1 MGFCI
6 RLLTIPKGF
15 SQKTP
20 PRTLIQIILLFF
32 ATLYKFLS
40 RFIFMISRRLL
51 RIKIIQVLYAYFSTP
66 LEDRDPV
73 RSEKELFFSIQKT
86 EDLYGFL
93 LLLPLA
99 LRNLTESKIEQAR
112 NKKLPTQ
119 SDLNPNLRLVNDPF
133 VEMLSQGAPLMA
145 LATERKLNWAPY
157 PDLVRMIYNAMVESP
172 EYETFMLSDLSD
184 FEASQK
190 FWSEFYGKIAA
201 ESAVLF
207 ESLEELS
214 IFWNDDIEFVLSQII
229 KTVKQQS
236 SGSQLQIFPL
246 FKEEEDREYATRLFR
261 KTLANSKEYRTLI
274 EAHTQN
280 WDLERIAFMDIII
293 MQTAIAELVEF
304 PSIPVSVTF
313 NEFIELAKFYST
325 PRSSTFVN
333 GILDKI
339 TAGLKES
346 GAIVKHGR
354 GLIEK

>member
-1 MGFCI
+1 
-6 RLLTIPKGF
+6 
-15 SQKTP
+15 
-20 PRTLIQIILLFF
+20 
-32 ATLYKFLS
+32 
-40 RFIFMISRRLL
+40 MISRRLL

-66 LEDRDPV
+66 QEDRDPT

-86 EDLYGFL
+86 QDLYGFL

-99 LRNLTESKIEQAR
+99 IRNLAEAKIEQAR
-112 NKKLPTQ
+112 NKKLPTYN
-119 SDLNPNLRLVNDPF
+119 DLNPNLRLVNDPMI
-133 VEMLSQGAPLMA
+133 EMIASGKTLSNLT
-145 LATERKLNWAPY
+145 TERKLNWAPY
-157 PDLVRMIYNAMVESP
+157 PELLRTLYNAMVESP
-172 EYETFMLSDLSD
+172 EYETFMQSDLTD
-184 FEASQK
+184 FETSQK
-190 FWSEFYGKIAA
+190 FWSDFYGKIAA

-229 KTVKQQS
+229 RTLKLQS
-236 SGSQLQIFPL
+236 PGKALQIFPL
-246 FKEEEDREYATRLFR
+246 FKEEEDRDYATLLFR
-261 KTLANSKEYRTLI
+261 KTLANSKEYRALI
-274 EAHTQN
+274 EQHTQN

-325 PRSSTFVN
+325 PRSGTFVN

-339 TAGLKES
+339 TAELKAS
-346 GAIVKHGR
+346 GAIVKRGR